1 MRAAAIVA
9 VLILAACTGRG
20 PQRVGAQ
27 PSWRGSGVA
36 PVQVGAPVTFA
47 PSSQP
52 VTRYNEPIQAP
63 PRSPLGDAV
72 TVAVQD
78 AARAA
83 GIAAPVADAR
93 LFRACAELAEIVPE
107 EGNVVYSLVEFA
119 LQRNGIVEPSPHLLV
134 VWSGHAPEEIV
145 RELQKHVPKML
156 AEGHSARLGIGS
168 AKRKANGEHAIV
180 FALQGSFLTTAP
192 VPRALPANGGFT
204 LEAVVDGRYKDPEVF
219 VTRDNGKTERLETER
234 GAQGAFKARITCG
247 ARVGRQQIEI
257 TASDALGSTVL
268 ANFPVWCATDPP
280 SSMTVIPT
288 GDDDVVA
295 DRPRPNAACSRCSTA
310 SVRPPDSHR

>member
-1 MRAAAIVA
+1 MISRATRAVLPFRGMRAAAIVA
-9 VLILAACTGRG
+9 VLIVAACANRG

-36 PVQVGAPVTFA
+36 SAQLGAPVTFA

-72 TVAVQD
+72 TAAVQE

-83 GIAAPVADAR
+83 GTIAPVADAR
-93 LFRACAELAEIVPE
+93 LFRACAELAEVVPE

-119 LQRNGIVEPSPHLLV
+119 LQRNGIIEPSPHLLV
-134 VWSGHAPEEIV
+134 VWSGHSPEEIV
-145 RELQKHVPKML
+145 RELQKHIPKML

-204 LEAVVDGRYKDPEVF
+204 LEAVVDARYKDPEVF
-219 VTRDNGKTERLETER
+219 VTRDNGKTERIETDR
-234 GAQGAFKARITCG
+234 GAQGAFKARVACG
-247 ARVGRQQIEI
+247 ARVGRQRSRSRRRRTGIHGPRE
-257 TASDALGSTVL
+257 L
-268 ANFPVWCATDPP
+268 PVWCAPIRP
-280 SSMTVIPT
+280 LSHRVPT
-288 GDDDVVA
+288 SDDEPVA
-295 DRPRPNAACSRCSTA
+295 DPAEAEAACWRC
-310 SVRPPDSHR
+310 